1 MPGVSRNITLA
12 IANGLH
18 LAPITRI
25 VQSVGHFECSIKVAF
40 DGKVADARS
49 VYDLMLLGATK
60 GAPMVITAE
69 GSDAE
74 LCLQAVAAIL
84 EDGSGDTRKPRPPA
98 VDS

>member
-1 MPGVSRNITLA
+1 VSRNITLA

-25 VQSVGHFECSIKVAF
+25 VQSVGKFDCSINVAF

-49 VYDLMLLGATK
+49 VYDLMLLGATN
-60 GAPMVITAE
+60 GAPLVLTAD

-74 LCLQAVAAIL
+74 PCLDAVAAIL
-84 EDGSGDTRKPRPPA
+84 EDAAGDCRSPKSPGANP
-98 VDS
+98 